1 VPTPILTP
9 APVAEFEVISLDIK
23 PSEAV
28 AGETVRITAVVKN
41 IGGSKGTY
49 AAILTMDGVT
59 EEVKEVA
66 ITAGSSKVVTFT
78 LAKDTSGTYETA
90 VGELSSSLTVKEE
103 LIAKEIEL
111 KYDDGDADGFSST
124 GPQGYSVHFS
134 SPATP
139 FTITKVKIMAGLYGK
154 EHIGRKALLQIWN
167 QAFGVLWSREM
178 PAAEFTD
185 EGEWVTV
192 ETNVT
197 VDGDFRVVFFTG
209 GAPKEGGIK
218 IGADTDIVNKGSEVV
233 LPDRTIRQWPSNP
246 VWKWPEDATNWMI
259 RVVGTAT
266 PAAATEPT
274 PVPSSA
280 PMPTVGEIELK
291 HDDSTEEGFCSS
303 GRQGFLVHF
312 SPPAIPFNVNEV
324 KLFTSLQ
331 GSAYESQTTWLE
343 IRDHN
348 LELLYDQ
355 EKTATTYSSKP
366 TWITIETPGIQ
377 VNDDFYIAFYTSSK
391 REGGVYVHY
400 DLSQTNNHSEMVE
413 YGGKITDWIWGSPKE
428 KTNWMIRVVGTSST
442 GTAAAPV
449 IPFQEIEGTREF
461 RETVSSLDNP
471 EKLSQWMIENIKGE
485 SYYEKEKESGASYT
499 SPPDET
505 FETRSGNC
513 RVFAVFACYILEYHG
528 FDAEIL
534 GIKVASDESM
544 NHVVCVY
551 HSDGLLYVINNG
563 RMEGPYHNYEDVAS
577 AHHESWS
584 SYEVHYTWDKYQNM
598 GPPDKIVDREQ

>member
-1 VPTPILTP
+1 
-9 APVAEFEVISLDIK
+9 
-23 PSEAV
+23 
-28 AGETVRITAVVKN
+28 VVEN
-41 IGGSKGTY
+41 TGGTEGTY
-49 AAILTMDGVT
+49 AAILSVDGVT
-59 EEVKEVA
+59 AETKEV
-66 ITAGSSKVVTFT
+66 TLTPGSSKVVAFS
-78 LAKDTSGTYETA
+78 LAKDTPGTCKIGI
-90 VGELSSSLTVKEE
+90 GELSSSLTVKEE

-233 LPDRTIRQWPSNP
+233 LPDRTIRQWPPNP

-291 HDDSTEEGFCSS
+291 HDDGTEEGFCSS

-428 KTNWMIRVVGTSST
+428 KTNWMIRVVGEST
-442 GTAAAPV
+442 DEIVSAPSLS
-449 IPFQEIEGTREF
+449 FQEIEGTAEF
-461 RETVSSLDNP
+461 QETVISLDTP
-471 EKLSQWMIENIKGE
+471 EKLSSWMVENIIGE
-485 SYYEKEKESGASYT
+485 STYEHEKETGVIYT
-499 SPPDET
+499 PLPDEVY
-505 FETRSGNC
+505 EIKRGNC
-513 RVFAVFACYILEYHG
+513 RAFAVFACYILQYHG
-528 FDAEIL
+528 YEAKML
-534 GIKVASDESM
+534 GIKVDSDESM
-544 NHVVCVY
+544 NHVVCAY
-551 HSDGLLYVINNG
+551 AHDSLLYAINNG
-563 RMEGPYHNYEDVAS
+563 WIEGPYHTYEEIASNHHEDWSRYEIHCSWYKYQKLEPPDEVIYED
-577 AHHESWS
+577 
-584 SYEVHYTWDKYQNM
+584 
-598 GPPDKIVDREQ
+598 